1 MEESVNQRINKVIE
15 DSGITLT
22 AFAKMIGIAQTSLRD
37 CVKNGAEPKFSTLHK
52 ILIAKPSI
60 SAEWLLT
67 GKGNMKKSEFSDLDI
82 IENLKEENISLR
94 AENKLLR
101 ELNGLGERRDI
112 KEKNPLAE
120 LKR

>member
-52 ILIAKPSI
+52 ILIVKPSI

-112 KEKNPLAE
+112 KEKSAS
-120 LKR
+120 